1 VSMLVSHSDPT
12 MRIFTELT
20 DKNKKDFTIKDFQ
33 AMMEQMDRWDVIDD
47 TEALFRM
54 YYIK

>member
-1 VSMLVSHSDPT
+1 MLVSHSDPT